1 VAGCRGI
8 ACQNAIAPLSA
19 LGWAGAIPGVEVLIT
34 LSGWECRIESW
45 FCCFEIVEVMGL
57 MMSCPS
63 ASGL

>member
-1 VAGCRGI
+1 M
-8 ACQNAIAPLSA
+8 APLSA

-34 LSGWECRIESW
+34 LSGWECRFESW